1 MEIDAPLARC
11 YEIVADLETTPEW
24 QSTMISLEVLDR
36 DSEGRVTRAEIVSD
50 AKVRQVTS
58 IIAFSYHPPD
68 RMSWTQ
74 EKGELKWLEG
84 EWRLREIRA
93 GATEATYSLEADTG
107 RVLGMLIR
115 GPVEGKVKDLLTG
128 DAAEGLKQRAESG
141 GSGAASGDSPGA
153 GAS

>member
-1 MEIDAPLARC
+1 VEIEAPLARC
-11 YEIVADLETTPEW
+11 YEIVADLESTPEW

-36 DSEGRVTRAEIVSD
+36 DSDGRVTRAEIVSD

-58 IIAFSYHPPD
+58 ILAFSYHPPD

-84 EWRLREIRA
+84 EWRLKEIEA
-93 GATEATYSLEADTG
+93 GGAGGNGARTEAIYSLAADTG
-107 RVLGMLIR
+107 RVLGLLIR

-128 DAAEGLKQRAESG
+128 DAAEGLKHRAE
-141 GSGAASGDSPGA
+141 A
-153 GAS
+153 GA